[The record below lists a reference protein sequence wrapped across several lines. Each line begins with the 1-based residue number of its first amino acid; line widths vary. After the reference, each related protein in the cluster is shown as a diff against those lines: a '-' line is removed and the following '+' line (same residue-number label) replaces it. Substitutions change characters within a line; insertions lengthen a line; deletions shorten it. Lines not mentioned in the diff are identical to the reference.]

1 LAIRI
6 GPNVLKVA
14 GNGECCFNGVFHDE
28 PPFQATMGGSHALEH
43 GSTKKGTHVYK
54 IHPDDEQEMDI
65 REHKEWI
72 TITVLHAKTEE
83 FCDTASL
90 MGSFLA
96 GNWMARDGTTAMDSI
111 DVFGQEW
118 QVKEASDGLLFHKPS
133 PCPDKSHLPAAAH
146 NAGRG
151 RRLLESS
158 VLREDAVVALANWGT
173 A

>member
-1 LAIRI
+1 
-6 GPNVLKVA
+6 
-14 GNGECCFNGVFHDE
+14 
-28 PPFQATMGGSHALEH
+28 
-43 GSTKKGTHVYK
+43 
-54 IHPDDEQEMDI
+54 
-65 REHKEWI
+65 
-72 TITVLHAKTEE
+72 
-83 FCDTASL
+83 